1 MWSAILS
8 PDFFATILRTATPIL
23 FATLAA
29 GIAAKSGITN
39 MALEGIML
47 FSALFGVFFSSMT
60 QSAFLGLLI
69 TVAIGAC
76 IGLFLAFFVLN
87 LKTDE
92 ILAAIAINLAATGG
106 TVLLLVAFSG
116 DRGVSSSIR
125 SVSAPNI
132 TIPFVEKIP
141 FVGQILSG
149 QNILSWLALLA
160 VVVMH
165 LFLYKTPLGLSIRSV
180 GECSGSLRRL
190 LSVRRIYEYVYK
202 GYVRRAR
209 IYRTGGIQHG
219 RKYTGGRSSGI
230 PSVRYGSGSCQYHA
244 AEGSHALRVDSDGT
258 VSGYSDRSWGIL
270 LRTEKEERAPQREI
284 KKDCRRVQN
293 DLSGFAAVFIK
304 NLWIEIRH
312 REAELRLSLPLLQ
325 PHGLLFGWLL

>member
-29 GIAAKSGITN
+29 GVAAKSGITN

-60 QSAFLGLLI
+60 HSAFWGLLI
-69 TVAIGAC
+69 TVAIGAF

-116 DRGVSSSIR
+116 DRGVSSSIK

-132 TIPFVEKIP
+132 TIPIIEKIP
-141 FVGQILSG
+141 FIGQVLSG

-180 GECSGSLRRL
+180 GENKDAAESVGINSRKVQYIALAISGALAAIGGFY
-190 LSVRRIYEYVYK
+190 LSG
-202 GYVRRAR
+202 GYMNMF
-209 IYRTGGIQHG
+209 T
-219 RKYTGGRSSGI
+219 KDMSGGRGFIALAASSMGGNTPI
-230 PSVRYGSGSCQYHA
+230 GGF
-244 AEGSHALRVDSDGT
+244 L
-258 VSGYSDRSWGIL
+258 VS
-270 LRTEKEERAPQREI
+270 
-284 KKDCRRVQN
+284 
-293 DLSGFAAVFIK
+293 
-304 NLWIEIRH
+304 
-312 REAELRLSLPLLQ
+312 
-325 PHGLLFGWLL
+325 LLFGMAQALANIMQLKAIMPYELILMVPYLTTLIGLGVYYYAQKKKKERLSGK